1 MRKWLRNYKNNKKLL
16 VLLRAVIDGVD
27 IEEVVRYYKTTYS
40 KFVQILQDLEAK
52 GLLNLHRFTVTITDK
67 GIEILNKLEKG
78 SWIEKFKKH
87 D

>member
-16 VLLRAVIDGVD
+16 VLLKATRDRGD

-40 KFVQILQDLEAK
+40 KFISILLDLDLK
-52 GLLNLHRFTVTITDK
+52 GILNIYKNMATITDK
-67 GIEILNKLEKG
+67 GIEILNKLENG
-78 SWIEKFKKH
+78 SWVEKFKKH